1 MDGAAELGIGGAGEE
16 GFDGDIGE
24 GLDVVFVVGVEVED
38 GVADLLD
45 VDGAVE
51 ADCLSCVSLCLGRTA

>member
-1 MDGAAELGIGGAGEE
+1 MDVDWAAEFGVRRAGEK
-16 GFDGDIGE
+16 GFYSNRGQ

-38 GVADLLD
+38 CVANLHY

-51 ADCLSCVSLCLGRTA
+51 VYFLPGIALRL